1 MLPAM
6 FARAMRRL
14 RFLTAVAVISLAVPA
29 VAAPRQASK
38 VARARKASGRG
49 GVARANG
56 SNMPRGFTW
65 PPSQIM
71 RDAAQAC
78 EQGLDAAGVHW
89 TKAGNEGHIV
99 DAVTIDD
106 ATLGGIAYTPRY
118 GKPPHKMDCQLA
130 LALAQIGP
138 TLAAAGVREVRYGS
152 LYRWSLIRVGGKTR
166 NALSRHALGL
176 AMDVASFVGE
186 DGHEAVVATDYKKGD
201 PLLLAIEQAINA
213 SSAFRGVLTPKND
226 PASHHDHFH
235 IEANPNY
242 GGRPPQS

>member
-1 MLPAM
+1 MVTAM
-6 FARAMRRL
+6 FGRAMSR
-14 RFLTAVAVISLAVPA
+14 TALLAMVIASWAVPA
-29 VAAPRQASK
+29 TASPK
-38 VARARKASGRG
+38 VAKPARRS

-71 RDAAQAC
+71 RDAAAAC
-78 EQGLDAAGVHW
+78 EAGLDAAGVHW

-106 ATLGGIAYTPRY
+106 DALGGIVYKPTY

-130 LALAQIGP
+130 LALAQLGP
-138 TLAAAGVREVRYGS
+138 TLASAGVREVHYGS
-152 LYRWSLIRVGGKTR
+152 IYRWSLIRVGGQTR

-176 AMDVASFVGE
+176 AMDVASFVDA
-186 DGHEAVVATDYKKGD
+186 DGHEAVVAHDYLSGD
-201 PLLLAIEQAINA
+201 PLLHAIEQAIDG
-213 SSAFRGVLTPKND
+213 SRAFRMVLTPKND
-226 PASHHDHFH
+226 PKSHHDHFH

-242 GGRPPQS
+242 STPRASS

>member
-1 MLPAM
+1 M
-6 FARAMRRL
+6 FARAMPRL
-14 RFLTAVAVISLAVPA
+14 RFLALAAICLAAPA
-29 VAAPRQASK
+29 VAAPNKSSK
-38 VARARKASGRG
+38 AAKGARSR
-49 GVARANG
+49 GVARASG

-65 PPSQIM
+65 PPSKIM
-71 RDAAQAC
+71 RDAAVTC

-106 ATLGGIAYTPRY
+106 AILGGIAYTARY

-130 LALAQIGP
+130 LALAQLGP
-138 TLAAAGVREVRYGS
+138 TLHAAGVREVRYGS

-176 AMDVASFVGE
+176 AMDVASFVGD
-186 DGHEAVVATDYKKGD
+186 DGHEAVVATDYKHGD

-235 IEANPNY
+235 IEANPSY
-242 GGRPPQS
+242 ATRPPQS